1 MKRNK
6 NLTVRI
12 IGTMLLLCL
21 FTLSFKAK
29 SQNEC
34 GTPASTPPLWLFD
47 SSLKSLERVGSSY
60 LLNIYIH
67 IVRSSSGSGLGN
79 GITTEILNDLNN
91 YYYGTGIQFNLMGS
105 GFIDSD
111 QYYVQL
117 TKEEESSL
125 FNENSHTN
133 AIDIYVLGQSTTW
146 RAAGLAEGIPA
157 TAFIVHG
164 NYYNKSSLPHEM
176 GHCLG
181 LYHTHHGT
189 VYEGG
194 GDGNQCSEYVDGTN
208 SSTCG
213 DYIADTPADPNR
225 WSDCTYIGTSTDAHG
240 DGYVPD
246 PSNIMSYAGKTCRVN
261 FTNLQKN
268 RMHDF
273 INNTRSLQQ
282 VLYKLPIMGYYSCGA
297 LSGSFSSESEDHIN
311 IYSRPGD
318 VISVN
323 FAPIPISGKSYRWTS
338 PNSAIRVVS
347 TGSNKIS
354 ITLGNN
360 LSTGAYALPFTIMPD
375 QQPTFTFVLN
385 VSTSYKAIYNKES
398 SLITIMKLN
407 GEKRNIRESAKG
419 YLYQVNSGKLLKS
432 FDLSVSDTEQKID
445 VSGIQKAV
453 YNLVI
458 MEGESTVYSEKLLIT
473 D

>member
-47 SSLKSLERVGSSY
+47 SSLKSLERVSSNY
-60 LLNIYIH
+60 IVNIYVH
-67 IVRSSSGSGLGN
+67 IVRSSSGSGFGS
-79 GITTEILNDLNN
+79 GIANEILNDLNN
-91 YYYGTGIQFNLMGS
+91 YYSGTGIQFNLKGS
-105 GFIDSD
+105 EFIDND
-111 QYYVQL
+111 QYYIQL
-117 TKEEESSL
+117 TSLEASSL
-125 FNENSHTN
+125 FSENPHTN

-146 RAAGLAEGIPA
+146 GYAGLAQGIPA

-164 NYYNKSSLPHEM
+164 NFYNKSSLPHEM

-194 GDGNQCSEYVDGTN
+194 GGNQCSEYVDGTN

-213 DYIADTPADPNR
+213 DYIADTPADPNM
-225 WSDCTYIGTSTDAHG
+225 WNGCIYIGTSTDAHG
-240 DGYVPD
+240 DKYVPD
-246 PSNIMSYAGKTCRVN
+246 PSNIMSYAGKTCRTN

-268 RMHDF
+268 RIHDF
-273 INNTRSLQQ
+273 INNTSSLQK
-282 VLYKLPIMGYYSCGA
+282 VLYRLAISGSYFSGA
-297 LSGSFSSESEDHIN
+297 ESGSFSSESEDHIN
-311 IYSRPGD
+311 IYSRSGKT
-318 VISVN
+318 ISVN
-323 FAPIPISGKSYRWTS
+323 LDPLPSGKSYRWTS
-338 PNSAIRVVS
+338 PNSAISVVS
-347 TGSNKIS
+347 SGTNKIS
-354 ITLGNN
+354 IALGNN
-360 LSTGAYALPFTIMPD
+360 LSAGAYALPLTIMPD
-375 QQPTFTFVLN
+375 RQPTFTFVLN

-398 SLITIMKLN
+398 SFITIMKLN
-407 GEKRNIRESAKG
+407 EEKRNTSENARG
-419 YLYQVNSGKLLKS
+419 FLYQVNSGKLLKS
-432 FDLSVSDTEQKID
+432 FDLSVSNTEQKID